1 MCAKIVIIQRTT
13 HIRKSSKAQDTKLS
27 VRCVQIRLKLSLPEK
42 TRLNIVL
49 LNVGLRQ
56 PDISPGQIDT
66 ITNKIT
72 RRTLERG
79 GHKNDVRCE
88 NVTVT
93 LVKAA
98 ERLKANCAVS

>member
-1 MCAKIVIIQRTT
+1 MCAKIVITQKTT
-13 HIRKSSKAQDTKLS
+13 HIRKSSKAPDTKLS

-56 PDISPGQIDT
+56 PDILPGQIDT

-72 RRTLERG
+72 RRTLERD
-79 GHKNDVRCE
+79 GHKNGVRCE

-93 LVKAA
+93 LAKAA
-98 ERLKANCAVS
+98 ERMKVNCVGS